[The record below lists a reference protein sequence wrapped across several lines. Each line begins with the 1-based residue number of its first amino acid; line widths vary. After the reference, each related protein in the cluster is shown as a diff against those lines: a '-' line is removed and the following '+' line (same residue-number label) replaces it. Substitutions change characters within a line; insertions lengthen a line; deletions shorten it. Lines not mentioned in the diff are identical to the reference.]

1 MERYWYHIAKECTAI
16 RKNVLRVDLCVF
28 IDKEE
33 AFSNEDYLNSTIKS
47 ILTSAIINGLDIIGV
62 LSPDAPYVGLKAKQM
77 AQQQQMDLV
86 VVSGQTYICS
96 GKEELYIYN
105 LSKPVPRNLSID
117 KACGYV
123 HDNNGF
129 VLVTN
134 VNSKLAP
141 TLNRLQGSKFAPDGV
156 EIFNAKS
163 GGYRDVDI
171 DFPRFVNSGSTSAN
185 ELDDSNVFTLIQRKT
200 AQEMGFLQGDEG
212 VDFTPKYLKPVSYT
226 HLTLPTNRE
235 V

>member
-1 MERYWYHIAKECTAI
+1 MERSWYHIAKECTAI

-47 ILTSAIINGLDIIGV
+47 ILTSAIINGLDIVGI

-86 VVSGQTYICS
+86 VVSGQTYKCS
-96 GKEELYIYN
+96 DKEELYIYN
-105 LSKPVPRNLSID
+105 LLKPVPMNLSID

-129 VLVTN
+129 VLATN
-134 VNSKLAP
+134 VNSKLAI

-185 ELDDSNVFTLIQRKT
+185 ELDDSNVFTLMQRKT

-212 VDFTPKYLKPVSYT
+212 VDFTPKYLKPQIGV
-226 HLTLPTNRE
+226 

>member
-1 MERYWYHIAKECTAI
+1 MERSWYHIAKECTAI

-200 AQEMGFLQGDEG
+200 AQEMGFLQGDQG
-212 VDFTPKYLKPVSYT
+212 VDYTPKYLKPQTGVI
-226 HLTLPTNRE
+226 
-235 V
+235 

>member
-1 MERYWYHIAKECTAI
+1 MERSWYHIAKECTAI

-47 ILTSAIINGLDIIGV
+47 ILTSAIINGLDIVGI

-86 VVSGQTYICS
+86 VVSGQTYKCS

-105 LSKPVPRNLSID
+105 LLKPVPSNLSID

-141 TLNRLQGSKFAPDGV
+141 VLNRLQGTKFAPDGV
-156 EIFNAKS
+156 EIYNAKS

-185 ELDDSNVFTLIQRKT
+185 ELDDSNVFTLMQRKT
-200 AQEMGFLQGDEG
+200 AQEMGLIQGDQG
-212 VDFTPKYLKPVSYT
+212 VDFTPKYLKPQIGV
-226 HLTLPTNRE
+226 

>member
-1 MERYWYHIAKECTAI
+1 MERSWYHIAKECTAI

-47 ILTSAIINGLDIIGV
+47 ILTSAIINGLDIVGI

-86 VVSGQTYICS
+86 VVSGQTYKCS

-105 LSKPVPRNLSID
+105 LLKPVPMNLSID
-117 KACGYV
+117 KVCGYV

-129 VLVTN
+129 VLATN
-134 VNSKLAP
+134 VNSKLAI

-185 ELDDSNVFTLIQRKT
+185 ELDDSNVFTLMQRKT

-212 VDFTPKYLKPVSYT
+212 VDFTPKYLKPQIGV
-226 HLTLPTNRE
+226 

>member
-1 MERYWYHIAKECTAI
+1 MERSWYHIAKECTAI

-117 KACGYV
+117 KACGFV

-129 VLVTN
+129 VLATN
-134 VNSKLAP
+134 VHSKLAP
-141 TLNRLQGSKFAPDGV
+141 TLNRLQGSKYAPDGV

-171 DFPRFVNSGSTSAN
+171 DFPRFVNSGATSASD
-185 ELDDSNVFTLIQRKT
+185 LDNSNVFTLIQRKT

-212 VDFTPKYLKPVSYT
+212 VDYTPKYLNPQTGV
-226 HLTLPTNRE
+226 

>member
-1 MERYWYHIAKECTAI
+1 MERSWYHIAKECTAI

-47 ILTSAIINGLDIIGV
+47 ILTSAIINGLDIVGI

-86 VVSGQTYICS
+86 VVSGQTYKCS

-105 LSKPVPRNLSID
+105 LSKPVPMNLSID

-129 VLVTN
+129 VLATN
-134 VNSKLAP
+134 VNSKLAI

-156 EIFNAKS
+156 EIFNSKS

-185 ELDDSNVFTLIQRKT
+185 ELDDSNVFTLMQRKT
-200 AQEMGFLQGDEG
+200 AQEMGLIQGEEG
-212 VDFTPKYLKPVSYT
+212 VEFTPKYLKPQIGV
-226 HLTLPTNRE
+226 

>member
-1 MERYWYHIAKECTAI
+1 M
-16 RKNVLRVDLCVF
+16 CVF

-47 ILTSAIINGLDIIGV
+47 ILTSAIINGLDIVGV
-62 LSPDAPYVGLKAKQM
+62 LSPDTPIVGLRAKQM
-77 AQQQQMDLV
+77 AKEQQMDIV
-86 VVSGQTYICS
+86 VAPGQTYICS

-105 LSKPVPRNLSID
+105 LVKAVPRNLSID
-117 KACGYV
+117 KACGFV

-134 VNSKLAP
+134 VSSKLAP
-141 TLNRLQGSKFAPDGV
+141 TLNRLQGSKYAPDGV

-171 DFPRFVNSGSTSAN
+171 DFPRFVNSGATSASD
-185 ELDDSNVFTLIQRKT
+185 LDNSNVFTLIQRKT

-212 VDFTPKYLKPVSYT
+212 VDYTPKYLNPQTGV
-226 HLTLPTNRE
+226 

>member
-1 MERYWYHIAKECTAI
+1 MCI
-16 RKNVLRVDLCVF
+16 F

-47 ILTSAIINGLDIIGV
+47 VLTSAIINGLDIVGV
-62 LSPDAPYVGLKAKQM
+62 LSPDTPNVGLRAKQM

-86 VVSGQTYICS
+86 VVAGQTYICS

-105 LSKPVPRNLSID
+105 LLKPVPRNLSID

-129 VLVTN
+129 VLATN

-141 TLNRLQGSKFAPDGV
+141 TLNKLQGSKFAPDGV

-163 GGYRDVDI
+163 GAYRDVDI
-171 DFPRFVNSGSTSAN
+171 DFPRFVNSGATSAN
-185 ELDDSNVFTLIQRKT
+185 DLDNSSVFTLMQRKT
-200 AQEMGFLQGDEG
+200 AQEMGLIQGEEG
-212 VDFTPKYLKPVSYT
+212 VDFTPKYLKPQTGV
-226 HLTLPTNRE
+226 

>member
-1 MERYWYHIAKECTAI
+1 MERSWYHIAKECTAI

-212 VDFTPKYLKPVSYT
+212 VDYTPKYLKPQTGVI
-226 HLTLPTNRE
+226 
-235 V
+235 

>member
-1 MERYWYHIAKECTAI
+1 MERSWYHIAKECTAI

-134 VNSKLAP
+134 VNSKIAP

-185 ELDDSNVFTLIQRKT
+185 ELDDSNVFTLLQRKT

-212 VDFTPKYLKPVSYT
+212 VDYTPKYLKPQTGVI
-226 HLTLPTNRE
+226 
-235 V
+235 

>member
-1 MERYWYHIAKECTAI
+1 MERSWYHIAKECTAI
-16 RKNVLRVDLCVF
+16 RKNVLRVELCVF

-47 ILTSAIINGLDIIGV
+47 ILTSAIINGLDIVGI

-86 VVSGQTYICS
+86 VVSGQTYNCS

-105 LSKPVPRNLSID
+105 LLKPVPMNLSID
-117 KACGYV
+117 KVCGYV

-129 VLVTN
+129 VLATN
-134 VNSKLAP
+134 VNSKLAI

-185 ELDDSNVFTLIQRKT
+185 ELDDSNVFTLMQRKT

-212 VDFTPKYLKPVSYT
+212 VDFTPKYLKPQIGV
-226 HLTLPTNRE
+226 

>member
-1 MERYWYHIAKECTAI
+1 MERSWYHIAKECTAL
-16 RKNVLRVDLCVF
+16 RKNVLRVDMCVF
-28 IDKEE
+28 VDKEE

-47 ILTSAIINGLDIIGV
+47 ILTSAIINGLDILGV
-62 LSPDAPYVGLKAKQM
+62 LSPDAPDVGLRAKQM
-77 AQQQQMDLV
+77 AVQQQMDLV
-86 VVSGQTYICS
+86 VVAGQTYICS

-105 LSKPVPRNLSID
+105 LLKPVPSNLSID

-129 VLVTN
+129 VLATN

-141 TLNRLQGSKFAPDGV
+141 VLNRLQGTKFAPDGV
-156 EIFNAKS
+156 EIYNAKS

-171 DFPRFVNSGSTSAN
+171 DFPRFVNSGATSAN
-185 ELDDSNVFTLIQRKT
+185 DLDDSNVFTLMQRKT
-200 AQEMGFLQGDEG
+200 AQEMGLIQGDEG
-212 VDFTPKYLKPVSYT
+212 VDFTPKYLKPQTGV
-226 HLTLPTNRE
+226 

>member
-1 MERYWYHIAKECTAI
+1 MERSWYHIAKECTAI

-212 VDFTPKYLKPVSYT
+212 IDYTPKYLKPQTGVI
-226 HLTLPTNRE
+226 
-235 V
+235 

>member
-1 MERYWYHIAKECTAI
+1 
-16 RKNVLRVDLCVF
+16 
-28 IDKEE
+28 
-33 AFSNEDYLNSTIKS
+33 
-47 ILTSAIINGLDIIGV
+47 LDIVGI

-86 VVSGQTYICS
+86 VVSGQTYKCS

-105 LSKPVPRNLSID
+105 LLKPVPMNLSID
-117 KACGYV
+117 KVCGYV

-129 VLVTN
+129 VLATN
-134 VNSKLAP
+134 VNSKLAI

-185 ELDDSNVFTLIQRKT
+185 ELDDSNVFTLMQRKT

-212 VDFTPKYLKPVSYT
+212 VDFTPKYLKPQIGV
-226 HLTLPTNRE
+226 

>member
-1 MERYWYHIAKECTAI
+1 MERSWYHIAKECTAI

-47 ILTSAIINGLDIIGV
+47 ILTSAIINGLDIVGI

-86 VVSGQTYICS
+86 VVSGQTYKCS

-105 LSKPVPRNLSID
+105 LLKPVPMNLSID

-129 VLVTN
+129 VLATN
-134 VNSKLAP
+134 VNSKLAI

-185 ELDDSNVFTLIQRKT
+185 ELDDSNVFTLMPRKT
-200 AQEMGFLQGDEG
+200 AQEMGLIQGDEG
-212 VDFTPKYLKPVSYT
+212 VDYTPKYLKPQTGV
-226 HLTLPTNRE
+226 